1 MSLSEKLSTAQVS
14 SNLGERPLHQIGDID
29 VVRACGMAG
38 VNNSFGLAMWRL
50 KFSGD
55 EKELGRVATG
65 AWELLTSRYPSEDKH
80 LHRVRTVIA
89 HWLNDVCEPCHGR
102 GYSVVP
108 GTPMLSDNPCE
119 HCDGTGR
126 VKLQADDAAKW
137 LLEEMAKIEREIA
150 VAVMRKINPR
160 FDDE

>member
-1 MSLSEKLSTAQVS
+1 
-14 SNLGERPLHQIGDID
+14 
-29 VVRACGMAG
+29 
-38 VNNSFGLAMWRL
+38 
-50 KFSGD
+50 
-55 EKELGRVATG
+55 
-65 AWELLTSRYPSEDKH
+65 
-80 LHRVRTVIA
+80 
-89 HWLNDVCEPCHGR
+89 
-102 GYSVVP
+102 
-108 GTPMLSDNPCE
+108 MLSDSPCE